1 MRITP
6 KQRRLF
12 FTQAVKLLIDL
23 GAQHEDGEPDRFTL
37 PTKVGLLRLHTA
49 MHHSDGLGTVFTRF
63 DDPQTAQRS
72 VGCNPYSGKWNHHY
86 FEGWTVEAAL
96 EHFSAQLKRILA

>member
-1 MRITP
+1 MRIAP

-12 FTQAVKLLIDL
+12 FAAAVKLLLDL
-23 GAQHEDGEPDRFTL
+23 GAQHEDGESDRFVLSTNAG
-37 PTKVGLLRLHTA
+37 PLRLHPSSHQTE
-49 MHHSDGLGTVFTRF
+49 GLGTLFTRF
-63 DDPQTAQRS
+63 DIPEAARQL